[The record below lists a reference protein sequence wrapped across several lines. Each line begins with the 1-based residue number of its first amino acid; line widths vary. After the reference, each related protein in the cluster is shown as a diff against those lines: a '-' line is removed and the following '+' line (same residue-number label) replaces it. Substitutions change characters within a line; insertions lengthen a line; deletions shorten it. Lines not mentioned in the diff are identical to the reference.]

1 MSLDLTKVAGQVTKM
16 AAQLRYSNIS
26 KREIIDFALTTLRTA
41 DFGKLKRKVAASR
54 TTWLVA
60 GLVNS
65 LLNTDPARPC
75 PDEYTVLAADGSQI
89 DVDRHRA
96 ARCYLLNIG
105 TVMLH
110 YGKYPA
116 AELNSYP
123 QLYSGDAEMVIY
135 PEGEKNSK
143 QLIEG
148 SLLNIKRNV
157 EECAALA
164 ELAADLPAGSRSL
177 ALLDG
182 TLILWGLSGNAFPD
196 FVVEALLEKGM
207 LQHLDC
213 IKALNGERQLSV
225 ASYISFPRGSDVVNA
240 LRVAVCPHDVVDT
253 DKYCT
258 KCASRECDKLA
269 EVQDRDLFSN
279 LLKPG
284 ERSSLFISTS
294 SIVKNHYGPHLV
306 YFFYL
311 NAGEELARVELPE
324 WAALDEELLN
334 LTHSLVLDQC
344 RKGQGYPV
352 VLSESHEQAVVTGA
366 DRENFWQLVDMS
378 LIEEHLPESGSV
390 KSLSKRTRFI

>member
-1 MSLDLTKVAGQVTKM
+1 M
-16 AAQLRYSNIS
+16 
-26 KREIIDFALTTLRTA
+26 
-41 DFGKLKRKVAASR
+41 
-54 TTWLVA
+54 
-60 GLVNS
+60 
-65 LLNTDPARPC
+65 
-75 PDEYTVLAADGSQI
+75 
-89 DVDRHRA
+89 
-96 ARCYLLNIG
+96 
-105 TVMLH
+105 
-110 YGKYPA
+110 
-116 AELNSYP
+116 
-123 QLYSGDAEMVIY
+123 
-135 PEGEKNSK
+135 
-143 QLIEG
+143 
-148 SLLNIKRNV
+148 
-157 EECAALA
+157 
-164 ELAADLPAGSRSL
+164 AADLPAGSRSL
-177 ALLDG
+177 SLLDG

-258 KCASRECDKLA
+258 KCTSRECDKLA
-269 EVQDRDLFSN
+269 EVQDRDLFFN

-311 NAGEELARVELPE
+311 NAGDELARVELPE
-324 WAALDEELLN
+324 WAAIDEELLN

-390 KSLSKRTRFI
+390 KSLSKRTRWV